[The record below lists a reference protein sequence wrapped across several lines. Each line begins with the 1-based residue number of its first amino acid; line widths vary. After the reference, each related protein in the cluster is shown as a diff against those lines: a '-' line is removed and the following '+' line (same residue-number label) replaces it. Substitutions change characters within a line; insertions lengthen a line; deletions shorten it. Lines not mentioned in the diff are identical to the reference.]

1 MRLAAKIPVMASP
14 VLVWLRRD
22 LRLDDSHAIAA
33 ALDAGAPIAFLY
45 VLDPAMKARG
55 VGHAQLGF
63 IVEGLEDLHARLAER
78 GGGLIVRRGD
88 TVEHL
93 LDVARELGV
102 EAVFANRDEEPAAGL
117 VEQAA
122 EDALRE
128 AGARLVV
135 VEDEVNVPHEFVRTK
150 EGNPCRTYSA
160 YARGVRRV
168 LEELPAPPHDYD
180 LTGRLHP
187 APAPEIPSVETLVGR
202 PVSLRS
208 DVPGG
213 ETHALARLRAWRD
226 GGFLARYAEDRDLV
240 AEPDATSRLSGY
252 LRQGMLSP
260 RRALHVAD
268 RAGAPKFAS
277 ELLWRDWFKYVLH
290 HHPDLAEHCVD
301 PRYDQ
306 IEWIGTDEHFD
317 AWTCGETGFGMVD
330 AAMRQ
335 LLDTGSIANRARMV
349 AASFLVKDLHIDWR
363 RGEQWFRSHL
373 TDGDLASNAGSWQWV
388 AGTGLDA
395 APYFRVF
402 NPDLQEKKFDPTG
415 AYVARWAPDRPLRIV
430 DHSTERDITLAAYK
444 AVAADLQDPS

>member
-1 MRLAAKIPVMASP
+1 MASP
-14 VLVWLRRD
+14 VLIWLRRD

-33 ALDAGAPIAFLY
+33 ALETGAPLAFLY
-45 VLDPAMKARG
+45 VLDPGMKARG

-88 TVEHL
+88 TVQQLVE
-93 LDVARELGV
+93 VARELGA
-102 EAVFANRDEEPAAGL
+102 ERVFANRDEEPAAGI
-117 VEQAA
+117 VERAA
-122 EDALRE
+122 EDALRG
-128 AGARLVV
+128 AGIELLVV
-135 VEDEVNVPHEFVRTK
+135 DDEVNVPHELVLTK

-180 LTGRLHP
+180 LKGRLHP
-187 APAPEIPSVETLVGR
+187 TPAPTIPTVETLVGR

-213 ETHALARLRAWRD
+213 ETHALARLRSWRD
-226 GGFLARYAEDRDLV
+226 DGFLARYADDRDLV

-290 HHPDLAEHCVD
+290 HHPDLAEHCID

-317 AWTCGETGFGMVD
+317 AWTRGETGFGMVD

-335 LLDTGSIANRARMV
+335 LLETGSIANRARMV

-363 RGEQWFRSHL
+363 RGEQWFRRHL

-415 AYVARWAPDRPLRIV
+415 AYVNRWAPDRPLRIV
-430 DHSTERDITLAAYK
+430 DHGRERDITLAAYK
-444 AVAADLQDPS
+444 AVAAELADPA

>member
-1 MRLAAKIPVMASP
+1 MTVMTTP

-33 ALDAGAPIAFLY
+33 ALEAGAPLAFLY
-45 VLDPAMKARG
+45 VLDPAMKTRG

-63 IVEGLEDLHARLAER
+63 IVEGLNDLQARLAER

-88 TVEHL
+88 TVQQL
-93 LDVARELGV
+93 LDVARELG
-102 EAVFANRDEEPAAGL
+102 AQRVFANRDEEPTAGMI
-117 VEQAA
+117 ERAA
-122 EDALRE
+122 EEALRGL
-128 AGARLVV
+128 GAELVV
-135 VEDEVNVPHEFVRTK
+135 VDDEVNVPHELVLTK

-160 YARGVRRV
+160 YARSVRRV
-168 LEELPAPPHDYD
+168 LAELPSPPHDYD
-180 LTGRLHP
+180 LQGRLLA
-187 APAPEIPSVETLVGR
+187 APAPEIPSVEMLVGR
-202 PVSLRS
+202 PVTLRS

-213 ETHALARLRAWRD
+213 ETHALARLRSWRD
-226 GGFLARYAEDRDLV
+226 EGYLARYAKDRDLV

-268 RAGAPKFAS
+268 RADAPKYAS

-290 HHPDLAEHCVD
+290 HHPDLAERCID
-301 PRYDQ
+301 PRYDR
-306 IEWIGTDEHFD
+306 IEWFGLDEHFE
-317 AWTCGETGFGMVD
+317 AWTRGETGFAMVD

-335 LLDTGSIANRARMV
+335 LTETGSVANRARMV

-363 RGEQWFRSHL
+363 RGEQWFRRHL

-402 NPDLQEKKFDPTG
+402 NPDLQEQRFDPTG
-415 AYVARWAPDRPLRIV
+415 AYAARWAPDRPLRIV
-430 DHSTERDITLAAYK
+430 EHAIERDRTLAAYK
-444 AVAADLQDPS
+444 AVATDLADPS

>member
-1 MRLAAKIPVMASP
+1 MRVMASP

-33 ALDAGAPIAFLY
+33 ALETGAPIAFVY

-63 IVEGLEDLHARLAER
+63 IIEGLEDLQARLAER

-88 TVEHL
+88 TVHCL
-93 LDVARELGV
+93 IDVARELGV
-102 EAVFANRDEEPAAGL
+102 TRVCANRDEEPVAGA
-117 VEQAA
+117 VERAA

-128 AGARLVV
+128 HGIELLVV
-135 VEDEVNVPHEFVRTK
+135 DDEVNVPHELVLTK

-168 LEELPAPPHDYD
+168 LEELPAPPYDYD
-180 LTGRLHP
+180 LTGRLHATP
-187 APAPEIPSVETLVGR
+187 APAIPSVETLVGR
-202 PVSLRS
+202 SVTLRS

-213 ETHALARLRAWRD
+213 ETHALSRLRSWRD
-226 GGFLARYAEDRDLV
+226 EGYLARYAADRDLV

-268 RAGAPKFAS
+268 RAGAPKYAS

-290 HHPDLAEHCVD
+290 HHPDLATRCID
-301 PRYDQ
+301 PRYDN
-306 IEWIGTDEHFD
+306 IEWIGTDEHFE
-317 AWTCGETGFGMVD
+317 AWTQGETGFGMVD

-335 LLDTGSIANRARMV
+335 LLETGSIANRARMV

-363 RGEQWFRSHL
+363 RGEQWFRRHL

-415 AYVARWAPDRPLRIV
+415 AYVNRWAPDRPLRIV
-430 DHSTERDITLAAYK
+430 EHGIERDITLAAYK
-444 AVAADLQDPS
+444 AVASDLADPS

>member
-1 MRLAAKIPVMASP
+1 MASP

-33 ALDAGAPIAFLY
+33 ALETGAPIAFVY

-63 IVEGLEDLHARLAER
+63 IVEGLEDLHARLVER

-88 TVEHL
+88 TVQHVV
-93 LDVARELGV
+93 DVARELGATRV
-102 EAVFANRDEEPAAGL
+102 CANRDEEPAAGII
-117 VEQAA
+117 ERAA

-128 AGARLVV
+128 HGIELHVV
-135 VEDEVNVPHEFVRTK
+135 DDEVNVPHELVLTK

-168 LEELPAPPHDYD
+168 LDELPAPPHDYD
-180 LTGRLHP
+180 LKGRLHP
-187 APAPEIPSVETLVGR
+187 APTPEIPSVETLVGR

-213 ETHALARLRAWRD
+213 ETHALARLRSWRD
-226 GGFLARYAEDRDLV
+226 DGYLARYAADRDLV
-240 AEPDATSRLSGY
+240 AEPNATSRLSGY

-290 HHPDLAEHCVD
+290 HHPDLAEHCID

-317 AWTCGETGFGMVD
+317 AWTRGETGFGMVD

-335 LLDTGSIANRARMV
+335 LLETGSIANRARMV

-363 RGEQWFRSHL
+363 RGEQWFRRHL

-415 AYVARWAPDRPLRIV
+415 AYVNRWAPDRPLRIV
-430 DHSTERDITLAAYK
+430 DHGIERDITLAAYK
-444 AVAADLQDPS
+444 AVASDLADPSER

>member
-1 MRLAAKIPVMASP
+1 MASP
-14 VLVWLRRD
+14 VLIWLRRD
-22 LRLDDSHAIAA
+22 LRLDDSHAIAV
-33 ALDAGAPIAFLY
+33 ALETGAPLAFLY
-45 VLDPAMKARG
+45 VLDPGMKARG

-63 IVEGLEDLHARLAER
+63 IVEGLIDLQARLAER

-88 TVEHL
+88 TVQQL
-93 LDVARELGV
+93 VDVARELGV
-102 EAVFANRDEEPAAGL
+102 ERVCANRDEEPAADII
-117 VEQAA
+117 ERAA
-122 EDALRE
+122 EEALRGI
-128 AGARLVV
+128 GAELLVLD
-135 VEDEVNVPHEFVRTK
+135 DEVNVPHELVLTK

-168 LEELPAPPHDYD
+168 LDELPAPPRDYD
-180 LTGRLHP
+180 LTGRLQP
-187 APAPEIPSVETLVGR
+187 TPAPEIPSVETLVGR

-213 ETHALARLRAWRD
+213 ETHALARLRSWRD
-226 GGFLARYAEDRDLV
+226 EGYLARYAADRDLV

-268 RAGAPKFAS
+268 RAGAPKYAS

-290 HHPDLAEHCVD
+290 HHPDLAEHCID
-301 PRYDQ
+301 PRYDH

-317 AWTCGETGFGMVD
+317 SWSRGETGFGMVD

-335 LLDTGSIANRARMV
+335 LLETGSIANRARMV

-363 RGEQWFRSHL
+363 RGEQWFRQHL

-415 AYVARWAPDRPLRIV
+415 AYVNRWAPDRPLRIV
-430 DHSTERDITLAAYK
+430 EHGIERDITLAAYK
-444 AVAADLQDPS
+444 AVASELADPA

>member
-1 MRLAAKIPVMASP
+1 MASP

-33 ALDAGAPIAFLY
+33 ALETGAPIAFVY

-63 IVEGLEDLHARLAER
+63 IVEGLEDLHTRLAER
-78 GGGLIVRRGD
+78 GGGLVVRRGD
-88 TVEHL
+88 TVQQL
-93 LDVARELGV
+93 VDVARGLGV
-102 EAVFANRDEEPAAGL
+102 TRVCANRDEEPAAGI
-117 VEQAA
+117 VERAA
-122 EDALRE
+122 EVALRE
-128 AGARLVV
+128 HGIELLVV
-135 VEDEVNVPHEFVRTK
+135 DDEVNVPHELVLTK

-180 LTGRLHP
+180 LKGRLHP
-187 APAPEIPSVETLVGR
+187 TPTPDIPSVETLVGR

-208 DVPGG
+208 DVRGG
-213 ETHALARLRAWRD
+213 ETHALARLRSWRD
-226 GGFLARYAEDRDLV
+226 DGYLARYADDRDLV

-290 HHPDLAEHCVD
+290 HHPDLAEHCID

-306 IEWIGTDEHFD
+306 IEWIGSDEHFE
-317 AWTCGETGFGMVD
+317 AWTRGETGFGMVD

-335 LLDTGSIANRARMV
+335 LLATGSIANRARMV

-363 RGEQWFRSHL
+363 RGEQWFRRHL

-402 NPDLQEKKFDPTG
+402 NPDLQEKKFDPSG
-415 AYVARWAPDRPLRIV
+415 AYVNRWAPDRPLRIV
-430 DHSTERDITLAAYK
+430 DHGTERDITLAAYK
-444 AVAADLQDPS
+444 AVASELADPS